1 VDEMLDNLSESQEE
15 MLMYAIKD
23 SFLGTN
29 RPTSMI
35 DDLAHNADTLAK
47 LTSIL
52 KRVKSR

>member
-1 VDEMLDNLSESQEE
+1 MLDNLSESQEE